1 MSSKSD
7 QVFQLSLTEIWI
19 ILCFILLLLMGYKVW
34 ELTRKNTDMAEK
46 ISSYQ
51 NIDEREKAIKLASD
65 ELKARMVSLKVK
77 NPDEIISKLVDA
89 SKAKEEAGRLKVL
102 LTQKDEQLTAL
113 AAIDKALQEAGSNNK
128 GEDAKRLVLETMMSF
143 DQLKKLVVKP
153 GEEKDA
159 QPTDVIKRIGALQAT
174 EQLLKTA
181 LGQEGIPT
189 SEQISELV
197 KNAEAFAHAE
207 KQGTNPA
214 TLQKTN
220 SDLKG
225 QVQFL
230 QNKLNKGKGGDLP
243 PCWANEA
250 GKAEMFLTVYLKD
263 DSLTF
268 EPAWPPTRQA
278 DAEALPNFSAL
289 MSNTSRSYEDFLQA
303 TRPISDLG
311 TQRECKYYVRLA
323 SQIQGAVM
331 SDRRRLMIETQFY
344 KVEVRR

>member
-1 MSSKSD
+1 MSSKND

-34 ELTRKNTDMAEK
+34 ELTHKNTEMADK

-51 NIDEREKAIKLASD
+51 NNDDREQAIKRASD

-113 AAIDKALQEAGSNNK
+113 AAIDKALQEAGSKNK
-128 GEDAKRLVLETMMSF
+128 GEDAKRLILETMMSF
-143 DQLKKLVVKP
+143 DQLKKLVVNP
-153 GEEKDA
+153 DEEKDA

-174 EQLLKTA
+174 EQMLKTA
-181 LGQEGIPT
+181 LGQEGVPT

-197 KNAEAFAHAE
+197 KNAEAFAQAE
-207 KQGTNPA
+207 KQGTNPV

-230 QNKLNKGKGGDLP
+230 QNKLNRGKGGDLP
-243 PCWANEA
+243 PA
-250 GKAEMFLTVYLKD
+250 GE
-263 DSLTF
+263 
-268 EPAWPPTRQA
+268 
-278 DAEALPNFSAL
+278 
-289 MSNTSRSYEDFLQA
+289 
-303 TRPISDLG
+303 
-311 TQRECKYYVRLA
+311 
-323 SQIQGAVM
+323 
-331 SDRRRLMIETQFY
+331 
-344 KVEVRR
+344 